1 LAEPNDHSLIDLGQ
15 TVVRDLGVFFR
26 IISKKYT
33 ILANA
38 TLAVGL
44 SFFAP
49 IESAPIALCRRGVD
63 VMAIFEEL
71 FKRSVVTGIA
81 VGVGAALLAPVLLP
95 AVARLARPLMKAAIR
110 SGIIF
115 YEKGRETVAELGEV
129 VEDIVA
135 EAQAE
140 ISEPEAAAGAVAAGV
155 AAKPGPRRR
164 RAKRPARP
172 ETEQTPQKPETE
184 ETSQER
190 VEE

>member
-1 LAEPNDHSLIDLGQ
+1 
-15 TVVRDLGVFFR
+15 
-26 IISKKYT
+26 
-33 ILANA
+33 
-38 TLAVGL
+38 
-44 SFFAP
+44 
-49 IESAPIALCRRGVD
+49 
-63 VMAIFEEL
+63 MAIFEEL